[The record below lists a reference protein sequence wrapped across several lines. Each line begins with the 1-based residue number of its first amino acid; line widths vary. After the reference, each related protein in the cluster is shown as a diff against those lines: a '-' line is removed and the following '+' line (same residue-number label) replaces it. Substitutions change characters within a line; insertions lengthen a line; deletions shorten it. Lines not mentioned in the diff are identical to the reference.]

1 MREISDRQGEN
12 KVTKSGT
19 RDLTSGSPMKL
30 IWQFAIPLIFGNLFQ
45 QLYNM
50 VDTVI
55 VGRALGLSA
64 LTAVG
69 ATGPVN
75 FLIIGFALG
84 TCNGFAIP
92 VARQFGAKRY
102 DSMRA
107 YVMNAAY
114 LSAGL
119 AVVLTLLTTI
129 LCDNILTW
137 MKTPAEIFQGS
148 YDYFFVICLGIPF
161 TILYNV
167 VSGVIRALGDS
178 KTPFYFLV
186 LSTFLN
192 IGLDFLFILGFQMGI
207 AGAAWATITAQ
218 AVAGILCFLYMRRTY
233 EVLRSNQE
241 ERRVRGRYLGELAWT
256 AFPMGLQFSVT
267 AIGSIM
273 LQSAVNGLDVL
284 YVSAFAAGAKVKQ
297 LAMCPFE
304 ALATAC
310 ATFGS
315 QNLGAGRIDR
325 IRKGL
330 GSGILI
336 GFIYAVLMGI
346 LLVTAGSVIAWMF
359 VERSEVEVLAEV
371 QHYMTWLGVFFWML
385 AILNCTRMT
394 IQGLGYSGIAVFA
407 GISELIA
414 RGLVSLLLVPRLGFT
429 GVCIADPAAWLA
441 ATLIVVPVFAVII
454 RKLGNLPK
462 TVSRNEDVRISK
474 NK

>member
-1 MREISDRQGEN
+1 
-12 KVTKSGT
+12 
-19 RDLTSGSPMKL
+19 
-30 IWQFAIPLIFGNLFQ
+30 
-45 QLYNM
+45 
-50 VDTVI
+50 
-55 VGRALGLSA
+55 
-64 LTAVG
+64 
-69 ATGPVN
+69 
-75 FLIIGFALG
+75 
-84 TCNGFAIP
+84 
-92 VARQFGAKRY
+92 
-102 DSMRA
+102 
-107 YVMNAAY
+107 
-114 LSAGL
+114 
-119 AVVLTLLTTI
+119 
-129 LCDNILTW
+129 
-137 MKTPAEIFQGS
+137 
-148 YDYFFVICLGIPF
+148 
-161 TILYNV
+161 
-167 VSGVIRALGDS
+167 
-178 KTPFYFLV
+178 
-186 LSTFLN
+186 
-192 IGLDFLFILGFQMGI
+192 
-207 AGAAWATITAQ
+207 
-218 AVAGILCFLYMRRTY
+218 
-233 EVLRSNQE
+233 
-241 ERRVRGRYLGELAWT
+241 
-256 AFPMGLQFSVT
+256 
-267 AIGSIM
+267 
-273 LQSAVNGLDVL
+273 
-284 YVSAFAAGAKVKQ
+284 
-297 LAMCPFE
+297 MCPFE

>member
-1 MREISDRQGEN
+1 MAKD
-12 KVTKSGT
+12 TT
-19 RDLTSGSPMKL
+19 RDMTSGRPMKL
-30 IWQFAIPLIFGNLFQ
+30 IWQFAVPLIFGNLFQ

-50 VDTVI
+50 VDTII
-55 VGRALGLSA
+55 VGRALGLNA

-69 ATGPVN
+69 ATASVN

-84 TCNGFAIP
+84 TCSGMAIP

-102 DSMRA
+102 ESMRG

-114 LSAGL
+114 LSIGL
-119 AVVLTLLTTI
+119 AALLTVLTTL

-161 TILYNV
+161 TFLYNV
-167 VSGVIRALGDS
+167 ASGIIRALGDS

-186 LSTFLN
+186 LSTILN
-192 IGLDFLFILGFQMGI
+192 IVLDFLFILVFRMGI
-207 AGAAWATITAQ
+207 SGAAWATITAQ
-218 AVAGILCFLYMRRTY
+218 AVAGILCFFYMRKKYQILRT
-233 EVLRSNQE
+233 VKE
-241 ERRVRGRYLGELAWT
+241 ERKLRVRYIGELFLIAV
-256 AFPMGLQFSVT
+256 PMGLQFSIT

-273 LQSAVNGLDVL
+273 LQSAVNTLDVL
-284 YVSAFAAGAKVKQ
+284 YVSAFAAGTKVKQ

-304 ALATAC
+304 ALASAS

-315 QNLGAGRIDR
+315 QNLGAGKIKRI
-325 IRKGL
+325 KQGL
-330 GSGILI
+330 GSGIVI
-336 GFIYAVLMGI
+336 GAIYAIAMGI
-346 LLVTAGSVIAWMF
+346 VLITSGSVIAWMF
-359 VERSEVEVLAEV
+359 VDRNEVAVLAEV

-414 RGLVSLLLVPRLGFT
+414 RGVVSLVLVPRLGFT
-429 GVCIADPAAWLA
+429 GVCMADPAAWLA
-441 ATLIVVPVFAVII
+441 AVLIVVPVFVVVI
-454 RKLGNLPK
+454 RKLGRK
-462 TVSRNEDVRISK
+462 GDYHDK
-474 NK
+474 GYGY

>member
-1 MREISDRQGEN
+1 M
-12 KVTKSGT
+12 TKANT
-19 RDLTSGSPMKL
+19 RDMTEGSPFKL
-30 IWQFAIPLIFGNLFQ
+30 IWQFAVPLIFGNLFQ

-55 VGRALGLSA
+55 VGRALGLNA

-84 TCNGFAIP
+84 TCNGLAIP
-92 VARQFGAKRY
+92 VARQFGAKRF
-102 DSMRA
+102 DRMRA

-114 LSAGL
+114 LSTGV
-119 AVVLTLLTTI
+119 AVVLTLLTTL
-129 LCDNILTW
+129 LCGSILTW
-137 MKTPAEIFQGS
+137 MKTPEEIFRGS

-167 VSGVIRALGDS
+167 VSGIIRALGDS

-186 LSTFLN
+186 MSTLLN
-192 IGLDFLFILGFQMGI
+192 IGLDLLFILGFGMGV

-218 AVAGILCFLYMRRTY
+218 AAAGILCFLYMRKTY
-233 EVLRSNQE
+233 EVLRFRKE
-241 ERRVRGRYLGELAWT
+241 ERRLRGRYIGELAWT

-273 LQSAVNGLDVL
+273 LQSAVNTLDVV
-284 YVSAFAAGAKVKQ
+284 YISAIAAGTKVKQ

-304 ALATAC
+304 ALASAS

-315 QNLGAGRIDR
+315 QNLGAGKIDR

-336 GFIYAVLMGI
+336 GIVYAVLIGI
-346 LLVTAGSVIAWMF
+346 VLVTAGSVIAWMF
-359 VERSEVEVLAEV
+359 IDRSEVAVLAEA
-371 QHYMTWLGVFFWML
+371 QRYMTWMGVFFWML

-394 IQGLGYSGIAVFA
+394 IQGLGYSGIAVLA
-407 GISELIA
+407 GVSELIA
-414 RGLVSLLLVPRLGFT
+414 RGVASLFLVPRLGYT
-429 GVCIADPAAWLA
+429 GVCVADPLAWVA
-441 ATLIVVPVFAVII
+441 ATAIVVPVFAVII
-454 RKLGNLPK
+454 RKLGRKSFP
-462 TVSRNEDVRISK
+462 
-474 NK
+474 

>member
-1 MREISDRQGEN
+1 MAKD
-12 KVTKSGT
+12 TT
-19 RDLTSGSPMKL
+19 RDMTSGRPMKL
-30 IWQFAIPLIFGNLFQ
+30 IWQFAVPLIFGNLFQ

-50 VDTVI
+50 VDTII
-55 VGRALGLSA
+55 VGRALGLNA

-69 ATGPVN
+69 ATASVN

-84 TCNGFAIP
+84 TCSGMAIP

-102 DSMRA
+102 ESMRG

-114 LSAGL
+114 LSIGL
-119 AVVLTLLTTI
+119 AALLTVLTTL

-161 TILYNV
+161 TFLYNV
-167 VSGVIRALGDS
+167 ASGIIRALGDS

-186 LSTFLN
+186 LSTILN
-192 IGLDFLFILGFQMGI
+192 IVLDFLFILVFRMGI
-207 AGAAWATITAQ
+207 SGAAWATITAQ
-218 AVAGILCFLYMRRTY
+218 AVAGILCFFYMRKKYQILRT
-233 EVLRSNQE
+233 VKE
-241 ERRVRGRYLGELAWT
+241 ERKFQVRYIGELFLIAV
-256 AFPMGLQFSVT
+256 PMGLQFSIT

-273 LQSAVNGLDVL
+273 LQSAVNTLDVL
-284 YVSAFAAGAKVKQ
+284 YVSAFAAGTKVKQ

-304 ALATAC
+304 ALASAS

-315 QNLGAGRIDR
+315 QNLGAGKIKRI
-325 IRKGL
+325 KQGL
-330 GSGILI
+330 GSGIVI
-336 GFIYAVLMGI
+336 GAIYAIAMGI
-346 LLVTAGSVIAWMF
+346 VLITSGSVIAWMF
-359 VERSEVEVLAEV
+359 VDRNEVAVLAEV

-414 RGLVSLLLVPRLGFT
+414 RGVVSLVLVPRLGFT
-429 GVCIADPAAWLA
+429 GVCMADPAAWLA
-441 ATLIVVPVFAVII
+441 AVLIVVPVFVVII
-454 RKLGNLPK
+454 RKLGRKENYHDK
-462 TVSRNEDVRISK
+462 EYGY
-474 NK
+474 